1 VVIWSHLHLLA
12 GLALGLHAL
21 GIVTAVHA
29 VMKTRTSQGAIAW
42 AFALVTLP
50 YGALPFYWVFGRDRF
65 MGYVKARQKE
75 GAQIDGL
82 RAALAQKSLD
92 VALLPSG
99 DPVVYGVFDRLAQ
112 APFVA
117 GNTARLLVDG
127 NATFD
132 AIFAGIDAAKSY
144 VLVQFFIVHDDQIG
158 KQLQARLIA
167 KARQGVK
174 VFFLYDE
181 IGSHALPKRYL
192 RELREASVEARPF
205 LTSRDFR
212 NRFQIN
218 FRNHRKI
225 VVVDGKTA
233 YVGGHNVGDEYMG
246 RDPHFGHWRDT
257 HVCVSG
263 PAAMAVQLCFL
274 DDWHWSTTE
283 VPQLAW
289 NVEPQ
294 AATGGAQP
302 RAAPEGQAVLVL
314 PSGPVDRIETYSLF
328 FVHAIQ
334 SAKQRVWITSPYFV
348 PDPSIISALQI
359 AVLRGVDVR
368 VMLPSFPDHWISWLA
383 SFSYLKDVLPWGVKM
398 FRYQGGFLHQK
409 VLLVDDGLASV
420 GTANLDLRSLR
431 LNFEI
436 TLLFAGTGFAGE
448 VARMLEA
455 DFAQCKPLLMAELNE
470 RSVLFRLAVQ
480 LARLLAP
487 AL

>member
-1 VVIWSHLHLLA
+1 MIGSHLHVLA
-12 GLALGLHAL
+12 GLALALHGIGL
-21 GIVTAVHA
+21 VTAVHA

-42 AFALVTLP
+42 AFALITVP

-65 MGYVKARQKE
+65 MGYVKARRQE
-75 GAQIDGL
+75 GAQVDNL
-82 RAALAQKSLD
+82 RASLAKRSSD
-92 VALLPSG
+92 VALLPAG
-99 DPVVYGVFDRLAQ
+99 DPALYGVFDRLAQ

-117 GNTARLLVDG
+117 GNQATLLVDG
-127 NATFD
+127 KATFD
-132 AIFAGIDAAKSY
+132 AIFAGIDAARSY

-158 KQLQARLIA
+158 RQLQARLIA

-181 IGSHALPKRYL
+181 IGSHELPKRYL

-233 YVGGHNVGDEYMG
+233 YVGGHNVGDEYLG

-257 HVCVSG
+257 HVAVSG

-274 DDWHWSTTE
+274 DDWHWSTGE
-283 VPQLAW
+283 VLQLDW
-289 NVEPQ
+289 TIEPH
-294 AATGGAQP
+294 G
-302 RAAPEGQAVLVL
+302 GQAVLAL
-314 PSGPVDRIETYSLF
+314 PSGPVDRIETCTLF

-334 SAKQRVWITSPYFV
+334 SAKHRVWITSPYFV
-348 PDPSIISALQI
+348 PDPSIVSALQL
-359 AVLRGVDVR
+359 AALRGVDVR
-368 VMLPSFPDHWISWLA
+368 IMLPSFPDHWISWLA
-383 SFSYLKDVLPWGVKM
+383 SFSYLKDVLPWGVRM

-409 VLLVDDGLASV
+409 VLLVDDSLAAV
-420 GTANLDLRSLR
+420 GTANLDMRSLR

-436 TLLFAGTGFAGE
+436 TLIFAGKGFAAE
-448 VARMLEA
+448 VGQMLEA
-455 DFAQCKPLLMAELNE
+455 DFARCKPLFMAEIEE
-470 RSVLFRLAVQ
+470 RSALFKLAVQ
-480 LARLLAP
+480 FARLLAP